1 VNGKRQG
8 EGTIRFASGETATG
22 TWTDGA
28 LDGAGAAAPEAP
40 ADSEAP
46 AEADAPAEGGSAPAS
61 E

>member
-1 VNGKRQG
+1 MFVNGKRQG

-28 LDGAGAAAPEAP
+28 LDGAGAAAP
-40 ADSEAP
+40 ADGEAP
-46 AEADAPAEGGSAPAS
+46 AEADAPAESGSAPAS